1 MGKLDAGVPD
11 ATAVMADLAV
21 SGSAVNGPED
31 LPDWDAIGWRH
42 QEEQVRRLQQRIFK
56 AEQAGNRKQ
65 VRNLQKLLLRSRANA
80 LVSVRR
86 VTQHNTGRH
95 TPGVDRQV
103 ALTSESRA
111 SLAMLL
117 HRQGGPGRALPVRR
131 VYIPK
136 KGGKKRPLGIPVIAD
151 RAQQQRVR
159 SALEPEWEARLDP
172 KQYGFRPGR
181 GCHDA
186 IEMIHKAVAPKGAKR
201 DWVLDADLKSAF
213 DKIDHNFLLERLGTF
228 PAREQIRAW
237 LKAGVVDK
245 GRYSPTDEGTPQGG
259 IMRS

>member
-1 MGKLDAGVPD
+1 MGKLGTGVPD
-11 ATAVMADLAV
+11 ATAVMADLAA

-31 LPDWDAIGWRH
+31 LPDWDAIDWRH

-56 AEQAGNRKQ
+56 AEQEGNWKQ
-65 VRNLQKLLLRSRANA
+65 VRNLQKLLLRSRANT

-86 VTQHNTGRH
+86 VTQHNAGRR

-103 ALTSESRA
+103 ALTSEDRA
-111 SLAMLL
+111 RLAMLL

-186 IEMIHKAVAPKGAKR
+186 IEMIHKAIAPKGG
-201 DWVLDADLKSAF
+201 
-213 DKIDHNFLLERLGTF
+213 NGT
-228 PAREQIRAW
+228 
-237 LKAGVVDK
+237 G
-245 GRYSPTDEGTPQGG
+245 YSTPT
-259 IMRS
+259 